1 MVAFLFYLSIIY
13 LSIYLFQLLWTKN
26 IPWFIPTFLH
36 LKYIFVVVVVVV
48 SLLRSALASFSI
60 KGQMVNI
67 LGFEGHMVS
76 VTTLQLCQH
85 GAKAAIHTHTHTHTH
100 KHKSMVVFQ

>member
-1 MVAFLFYLSIIY
+1 
-13 LSIYLFQLLWTKN
+13 
-26 IPWFIPTFLH
+26 
-36 LKYIFVVVVVVV
+36 
-48 SLLRSALASFSI
+48 
-60 KGQMVNI
+60 MVNI

-100 KHKSMVVFQ
+100 TNTKAWLCSNKTLFIEAVGGQIWLVDHSLQPLV